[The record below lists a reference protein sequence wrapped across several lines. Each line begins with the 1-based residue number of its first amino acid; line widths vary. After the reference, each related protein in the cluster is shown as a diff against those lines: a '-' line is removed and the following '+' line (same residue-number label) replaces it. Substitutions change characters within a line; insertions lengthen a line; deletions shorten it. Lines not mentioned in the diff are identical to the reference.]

1 MADGESSG
9 INNPSPSSGLSI
21 QELINGVLS
30 HPEFRNVVSNISNSG
45 TSPRPSSSSHSGATT
60 SSDATSDATYQSPA
74 EKLRGIFRRGTST
87 QQQQNI
93 NATLPL
99 PRFTSRFSYQPRR
112 RKFLSS
118 KPLMSLQSKQII
130 TIFINPL
137 TVIVLYDIMLT
148 KEQNTGQRKNKR
160 EPCTKEKDFNLSFKG

>member
-21 QELINGVLS
+21 QELINEVLS
-30 HPEFRNVVSNISNSG
+30 HPEFRNVVSNISNSD
-45 TSPRPSSSSHSGATT
+45 TSLGPSSSSHSGVTT
-60 SSDATSDATYQSPA
+60 SSDATYQSPA
-74 EKLRGIFRRGTST
+74 EELRGIFRRGTST

-112 RKFLSS
+112 RNVRRNVGPYKQASGGKQKTTSARGGQTTAKQQCFYREVVLLNGPDDS
-118 KPLMSLQSKQII
+118 K
-130 TIFINPL
+130 
-137 TVIVLYDIMLT
+137 VIRGYAM
-148 KEQNTGQRKNKR
+148 K
-160 EPCTKEKDFNLSFKG
+160 